1 MYDSRM
7 RNMLMACMSLGLAV
21 ASFAEPPS
29 KHPQI
34 TRIGVYRP
42 NVVVHG
48 AYLDKVEIW
57 AVPTGSGITP
67 ENYLLLGT
75 AERKSA
81 AGFKEIWLFPIPSCV
96 TETRLLATEVFA
108 KAFGPNGTFIGKR
121 SLPYVGASAVHD
133 ALCGVQ

>member
-1 MYDSRM
+1 
-7 RNMLMACMSLGLAV
+7 MLMVCISLGLAV
-21 ASFAEPPS
+21 ASFAAPPS

-34 TRIGVYRP
+34 TRIEVDRP
-42 NVVVHG
+42 KVVVRG

-57 AVPTGSGITP
+57 AVPTGTGITP
-67 ENYLLLGT
+67 ENYVLLGT
-75 AERKSA
+75 AERKNA
-81 AGFKEIWLFPIPSCV
+81 AGAEEIWLFPIPSCA

-108 KAFGPNGTFIGKR
+108 KAFGPNGTFIGNK